1 MSALTAAF
9 EVPLR
14 LMVHRASCT
23 WAIPALLAATTV
35 AVGLVSPS
43 VLATHSTDHN
53 EVTQTGSNTLLEALK
68 QLTSSGGS
76 GTEDFLPP
84 DVAFVLSAEV
94 VDRNTIVA
102 RWDIADGYYLYRDR
116 LTFAVDDASRV
127 AIGPA
132 ELPPGKFKEDE
143 YFGRMEVYYGTVAAR
158 LPVKQL
164 HDGTNEVQ
172 LDITYQGCADA
183 GLCYPPIT
191 KTVSLSLPPRL
202 DPGIGLSG
210 RQIRVE
216 PAGTLPEQ
224 DRLAR
229 ALATGNVWLMLPAFF
244 GLGLLLT
251 FTPCVLPM
259 IPILSS
265 IIVGQ
270 GERLTTRRA
279 FLLSLTYVLAMSATY
294 TLAGVVAGLTGANLQ
309 AAFQNPWVLSAFSTV
324 FVLLALSMFG
334 LYDLQVPARLQQKLV
349 ALSSRQVGGT
359 YVGVGVMGFL
369 SALIIGPCV
378 AAPLAGALIY
388 IAHSGDAVV
397 GGQALFALSL
407 GMGTP
412 VLAIG
417 ASAGRLMPKAGPW
430 LKTVKSA
437 FGVILVGVAIYLLQ
451 RLLPGWITL
460 LLWSALFI
468 GVAVRLGV
476 LNRNPETS
484 GGWSHFARGLGI
496 VSFACGTLLVL
507 GAATGG
513 ENVFR
518 PLEGLAAGISGE
530 RAPLEFKTVKGIANL
545 ETELRL
551 AKAEGR
557 AVMLDFYADWCVSC
571 KELERYTFRDPMVKE
586 VLSAAVLLRTD
597 VTANDTRDRGLLD
610 AFGLFGPPAIL
621 FFGPDGLERPR
632 YRVVGFMEAE
642 PFRTQAQRGLSV
654 TTTSVRSLLAT
665 SNDK

>member
-1 MSALTAAF
+1 
-9 EVPLR
+9 
-14 LMVHRASCT
+14 
-23 WAIPALLAATTV
+23 
-35 AVGLVSPS
+35 
-43 VLATHSTDHN
+43 
-53 EVTQTGSNTLLEALK
+53 
-68 QLTSSGGS
+68 
-76 GTEDFLPP
+76 
-84 DVAFVLSAEV
+84 
-94 VDRNTIVA
+94 
-102 RWDIADGYYLYRDR
+102 
-116 LTFAVDDASRV
+116 
-127 AIGPA
+127 
-132 ELPPGKFKEDE
+132 
-143 YFGRMEVYYGTVAAR
+143 
-158 LPVKQL
+158 
-164 HDGTNEVQ
+164 
-172 LDITYQGCADA
+172 
-183 GLCYPPIT
+183 
-191 KTVSLSLPPRL
+191 
-202 DPGIGLSG
+202 
-210 RQIRVE
+210 
-216 PAGTLPEQ
+216 
-224 DRLAR
+224 
-229 ALATGNVWLMLPAFF
+229 
-244 GLGLLLT
+244 
-251 FTPCVLPM
+251 
-259 IPILSS
+259 
-265 IIVGQ
+265 
-270 GERLTTRRA
+270 
-279 FLLSLTYVLAMSATY
+279 
-294 TLAGVVAGLTGANLQ
+294 
-309 AAFQNPWVLSAFSTV
+309 
-324 FVLLALSMFG
+324 
-334 LYDLQVPARLQQKLV
+334 
-349 ALSSRQVGGT
+349 
-359 YVGVGVMGFL
+359 MGFL

-545 ETELRL
+545 ESELRL